1 MRAHEGGTGVA
12 RGYVVTRPS
21 WLVRVAMA
29 PMTKVLNPAMRR
41 LAGRPHFQMAAL
53 VRHTGRR
60 SGRQY
65 VTPVG
70 AQLAGNTVV
79 IPLTF
84 GTESDWSRNV
94 RAAGGCSLR
103 LGGTDYDAIAP
114 EVVGAGDAEPVVRAA
129 YRGWQRG
136 MFRMLGIKQF
146 LLLRLAPSPERP

>member
-1 MRAHEGGTGVA
+1 VTAHESGAGVA
-12 RGYVVTRPS
+12 GAGYVVTRPS
-21 WLVRVAMA
+21 WFVKVAMG

-70 AQLAGNTVV
+70 AQLAGNTIV

-94 RAAGGCSLR
+94 RAAGGCSIR
-103 LGGTDYDAIAP
+103 LGGTDYDAVAP
-114 EVVGAGDAEPVVRAA
+114 EVVSAGEAKPVVKAA
-129 YRGWQRG
+129 YSGWQRG

-146 LLLRLAPSPERP
+146 LLLRLAAK

>member
-1 MRAHEGGTGVA
+1 MSAHDGDAQVA
-12 RGYVVTRPS
+12 SAGYVVTRPS
-21 WLVRVAMA
+21 WFVRVAMG
-29 PMTKVLNPAMRR
+29 PMTKVLNPVIRKM
-41 LAGRPHFQMAAL
+41 AGRPHFRMAAL

-70 AQLAGNTVV
+70 AELTGNTVV

-94 RAAGGCSLR
+94 RAAGGCSIR
-103 LGGTDYDAIAP
+103 LGGTDYDAVAP
-114 EVVGAGDAEPVVRAA
+114 EVLSAGEARPVVRSA
-129 YRGWQRG
+129 YSAWQRG

-146 LLLRLAPSPERP
+146 LLLQVATD

>member
-1 MRAHEGGTGVA
+1 MTTNHREASAAGA
-12 RGYVVTRPS
+12 GYLVTRPS
-21 WLVRVAMA
+21 WFVRVAMG
-29 PMTKVLNPAMRR
+29 PMTKMLNPPMRR

-70 AQLAGNTVV
+70 AQLTGNTVV

-94 RAAGGCSLR
+94 RAAGGCSIR
-103 LGGTDYDAIAP
+103 LGGTDYDAVAP
-114 EVVGAGDAEPVVRAA
+114 EVVSAGEAKTVVRAA
-129 YRGWQRG
+129 YSGWQRG

-146 LLLRLAPSPERP
+146 LLLRLAAD

>member
-1 MRAHEGGTGVA
+1 MSAHDDDAQAATA
-12 RGYVVTRPS
+12 GYVVTRPS
-21 WLVRVAMA
+21 WFVRVAMG
-29 PMTKVLNPAMRR
+29 PMTTVLNPAMRR
-41 LAGRPHFQMAAL
+41 LAGRPPCPMAAL
-53 VRHTGRR
+53 GRHTGRR

-94 RAAGGCSLR
+94 RATGGCSIR
-103 LGGTDYDAIAP
+103 LGGTDYDAVAP
-114 EVVGAGDAEPVVRAA
+114 EVLSAAEARPVVRSA
-129 YRGWQRG
+129 YTAWQRG

-146 LLLRLAPSPERP
+146 LLLRVATDTPS

>member
-1 MRAHEGGTGVA
+1 MG
-12 RGYVVTRPS
+12 
-21 WLVRVAMA
+21 
-29 PMTKVLNPAMRR
+29 PMTKVLNPAIRR

-53 VRHTGRR
+53 VRHAGRR

-70 AQLAGNTVV
+70 AMLTGKTIV

-94 RAAGGCSLR
+94 RAAGGCSIK
-103 LGGTDYDAIAP
+103 LGGTDYDAVAP
-114 EVVGAGDAEPVVRAA
+114 EVLSAAKARPVIRAA
-129 YRGWQRG
+129 YGGWQRG

-146 LLLRLAPSPERP
+146 LLLRVAAD

>member
-1 MRAHEGGTGVA
+1 MSAHDGDAQVA
-12 RGYVVTRPS
+12 SAGYVVTRPS
-21 WLVRVAMA
+21 WFVRVAMG
-29 PMTKVLNPAMRR
+29 PMTKVLNPVIRKV
-41 LAGRPHFQMAAL
+41 AGRPHFRMAAL

-70 AQLAGNTVV
+70 AELTGNTVV

-94 RAAGGCSLR
+94 RAAGGCSIR
-103 LGGTDYDAIAP
+103 LGGIDYDAVAP
-114 EVVGAGDAEPVVRAA
+114 EVLSAGEARPVLRSA
-129 YRGWQRG
+129 YSAWQRG

-146 LLLRLAPSPERP
+146 LLLQVAAD